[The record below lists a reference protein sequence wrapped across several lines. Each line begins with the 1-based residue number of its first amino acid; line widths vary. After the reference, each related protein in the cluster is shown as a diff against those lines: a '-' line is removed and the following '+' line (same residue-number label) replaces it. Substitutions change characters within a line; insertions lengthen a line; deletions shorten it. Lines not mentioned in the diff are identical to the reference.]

1 VMLHLM
7 TRFARL
13 LPISGA
19 IAVLR
24 RCDCLARRRSCLAM
38 LGACAILTGMGA
50 TSAIAQSANG
60 GPNIVFILADDLGI
74 GDLGVYG
81 QNARAAAGL
90 PAIKTPNIDALA
102 AQSLSFSRMY
112 TNPTCSP
119 TRASLLTGF
128 EQQHITKE
136 RVSDSLGLRPGEADK
151 TWAQTLQE
159 AGYRTGMYGKWHV
172 GTLDSPTIP
181 NPTYNYDES
190 PTQNGFEKVAGTLVG
205 GYRPT
210 YLWTENGTGG
220 LKTTPNQFI
229 PGWPGPGYS
238 FKFADNAATDYAVQF
253 IGDMSQ
259 GDAPFAAY
267 VALNAPHEPFNWL
280 EMGQYA
286 NEPWPE
292 VQRQYAAMVSN
303 VDENVGRVLKA
314 IDDPNNDGDT
324 SDSVAANTIVMFSSD
339 NGSLWAGH
347 GNGFNPEFFNSNGPF
362 RGEKSNTLEGGVRTP
377 FFVRWE
383 GVTQPGSVNSD
394 YVGSLADIYPTL
406 AELAGED
413 VPFGLDGRSMV
424 PAITGQGREAIQKP
438 ITINSRDLFGGL
450 NQASWSVQ
458 LGDWKLI
465 QRMSNKAYE
474 LYNIETDP
482 YETTNLAN
490 TRTDIRE
497 AYKQIAVLEG
507 ALEEP
512 YFVSGAS
519 SEPQNVY
526 VSQYKYWTSNAAS
539 SDFSLASNWGGGTQF
554 VNPTGPEAKYWN
566 TQPAR
571 NWLAKLSNS
580 GAAPKQA
587 VIATDAMVLAMQVEG
602 PGAAMV
608 VSIAQDATLYAYNGV
623 RVESGGWLQLTGG
636 RVKTIGGLEIRQS
649 GVLAGSGVV
658 EGFQEILAGI
668 PEFAGTNFL
677 QAHVMNAGDIDLFAG
692 SNIGSLQING
702 SFEQMESGRLFV
714 DVATNGDV
722 DSLSISDDAW
732 FDGEVVVDLASGFTP
747 TAGQLF
753 PFLSASALTLNGI
766 RLTGPDASLFAPI
779 VDGAGMSLVYTA
791 GQLFADFDFNGIVN
805 GADLTVWRQNFG
817 SDSFAGDANRDGL
830 VNGADL
836 LVWQRTFGSV
846 LSLELGDLAAVPEPA
861 SWLLASMAI
870 GSLALARKSRFKH
883 SRS

>member
-1 VMLHLM
+1 MLHRT
-7 TRFARL
+7 TRFAQIR
-13 LPISGA
+13 ISAA
-19 IAVLR
+19 IAFRHRDRLV
-24 RCDCLARRRSCLAM
+24 RRRSFLAM
-38 LGACAILTGMGA
+38 FGGFALLAGMGA
-50 TSAIAQSANG
+50 TPAVAQSTDG
-60 GPNIVFILADDLGI
+60 RPNIVFILADDLGI

-102 AQSLSFSRMY
+102 AQSLSFSSMY
-112 TNPTCSP
+112 TNPQCSP

-128 EQQHITKE
+128 EQQHITKQA
-136 RVSDSLGLRPGEADK
+136 VYDSLGLRPGEADK

-159 AGYRTGMYGKWHV
+159 SGYRTGMYGKWHV
-172 GTLDSPTIP
+172 GTLDSPTIS

-205 GYRPT
+205 GYRPSH
-210 YLWTENGTGG
+210 LWIEDGNGG
-220 LKTTPNQFI
+220 LKPTPNQFI
-229 PGWPGPGYS
+229 PGWPGPGHSY
-238 FKFADNAATDYAVQF
+238 KFADNATTDYAVQF
-253 IGDMSQ
+253 ISNMSQ

-286 NEPWPE
+286 NEPWPT

-324 SDSVAANTIVMFSSD
+324 SDSVAANTVVIFASD

-347 GNGFNPEFFNSNGPF
+347 ANGFDPEFFNSNGPF

-377 FFVRWE
+377 FFVRWQ

-394 YVGSLADIYPTL
+394 YVGSVADIYPTL

-413 VPFGLDGRSMV
+413 VPFGLDGRSMAE
-424 PAITGQGREAIQKP
+424 AITGQGRTSTQKP
-438 ITINSRDLFGGL
+438 ISINTRDLFNGL
-450 NQASWSVQ
+450 NQASWSVR

-474 LYNIETDP
+474 LYNIEADP

-490 TRTDIRE
+490 ARVDIRE

-507 ALEEP
+507 DLEEP
-512 YFVSGAS
+512 YFASGS
-519 SEPQNVY
+519 SSAPQNVY
-526 VSQYKYWTSNAAS
+526 ISQYKYWTSNAAS

-554 VNPTGPEAKYWN
+554 TNPTDPEALYWN

-587 VIATDAMVLAMQVEG
+587 VIAEDAMVLAMQIEG
-602 PGAAMV
+602 PGAAMA
-608 VSIAQDATLYAYNGV
+608 VSIAPNATLRAYNGV
-623 RVESGGWLQLTGG
+623 RVESGGWLQLSGG
-636 RVKTIGGLEIRQS
+636 RVKTIGELDIRQS

-658 EGFQEILAGI
+658 EGYQEILAGI
-668 PEFAGTNFL
+668 PEFAGTKFL
-677 QAHVMNAGDIDLFAG
+677 QAHVKNAGDVDLFAG
-692 SNIGSLQING
+692 SNIGALQING
-702 SFEQMESGRLFV
+702 SFEQAGSGRLFV
-714 DVATNGDV
+714 DIAANGDV
-722 DSLSISDDAW
+722 DSLSISGDAW
-732 FDGEVVVDLASGFTP
+732 FDGEVVVDLATGFTP
-747 TAGQLF
+747 IAGQLF
-753 PFLSASALTLNGI
+753 PFLSAGTLTLNGI

-779 VDGAGMSLVYTA
+779 VDETGMSLVYTA
-791 GQLFADFDFNGIVN
+791 GELFADFDFNGIVN
-805 GADLTVWRQNFG
+805 GADLAVWRQNFG
-817 SDSFAGDANRDGL
+817 SDSFAGDANRNGVVD
-830 VNGADL
+830 GADL
-836 LVWQRTFGSV
+836 LIWQRSVGSV
-846 LSLELGDLAAVPEPA
+846 LSPELGDLAAVPEAA

-870 GSLALARKSRFKH
+870 GPLALARKSRLQPA
-883 SRS
+883 RS